1 MTERPLAMP
10 DEKTK
15 RRSITDKKRC
25 WCSAAAIV
33 VGRTRQTKEKKKANE
48 VWYEDPD
55 VRNVGCMRRVVTY
68 FQQESL
74 LWSE

>member
-33 VGRTRQTKEKKKANE
+33 VGRTRQTKEKE
-48 VWYEDPD
+48 E
-55 VRNVGCMRRVVTY
+55 G
-68 FQQESL
+68 
-74 LWSE
+74 